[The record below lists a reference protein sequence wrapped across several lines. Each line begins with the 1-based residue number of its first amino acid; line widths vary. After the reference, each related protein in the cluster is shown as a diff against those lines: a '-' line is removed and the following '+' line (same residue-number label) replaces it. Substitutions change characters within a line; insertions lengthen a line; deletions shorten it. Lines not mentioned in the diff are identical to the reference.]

1 MKTGGCTVLCAAACF
16 LVRKGYA
23 LIFGTDGASAELVRA
38 PPSAEA
44 DRALYK
50 GINAAAHK
58 KPPEAL
64 SGGRGSGFGGC

>member
-1 MKTGGCTVLCAAACF
+1 ML
-16 LVRKGYA
+16 

-58 KPPEAL
+58 KPRRRSPGAGGQAL
-64 SGGRGSGFGGC
+64 VGAKGKTL